1 MGHELHIDTETG
13 RVSMMY
19 VGEEPWHGLGKKL
32 DKPATAVEAIKAAN
46 LDWPVIKAPLHTSLD
61 QGKRLLPLED
71 KYAIVRGDKHDKV
84 DCPVFGIVGSGY
96 TPLQN
101 TEAFQ
106 FFDDIVGQGAAIYH
120 TAGALGEGERI
131 WILAKMPEGIEVV
144 DDDIAEKF
152 LLLSNSHD
160 GKSSVQIKF
169 TPIRVVCH
177 NTLTMALS
185 RGPTVRVAHFSN
197 LKERLRQAELLLGII
212 NQRFNE
218 LGNNFQAMV
227 QKSIKKDELVKYLA
241 AVFPEPREG
250 EGPNSSRFQKSL
262 QRCRENRLWASYF
275 FEVGKGNTARGAKGT
290 LWAAYNG
297 VTEFIDQ
304 RETGR
309 MPEKRLESVWFGD
322 GYFVKA
328 RTFNLAQE
336 MLAGRLN

>member
-1 MGHELHIDTETG
+1 MKD
-13 RVSMMY
+13 
-19 VGEEPWHGLGKKL
+19 
-32 DKPATAVEAIKAAN
+32 N
-46 LDWPVIKAPLHTSLD
+46 
-61 QGKRLLPLED
+61 
-71 KYAIVRGDKHDKV
+71 YAIVRGDKQDKA

-101 TEAFQ
+101 TEAFK
-106 FFDDIVGQGAAIYH
+106 FFDDIVGKGAAIYH
-120 TAGALGEGERI
+120 TAGALGKGERI

-169 TPIRVVCH
+169 TPIRVVCQ

-197 LKERLRQAELLLGII
+197 LKERLRQAEQLLGIV
-212 NQRFNE
+212 NRRFDE
-218 LGNNFQAMV
+218 LADNFQAMV
-227 QKSIKKDELVKYLA
+227 KKSIDRPELVKYLT
-241 AVFPEPREG
+241 AVFPEPRDG
-250 EGPNSSRFQKSL
+250 GDHDSPRFQNSL

-275 FEVGKGNTARGAKGT
+275 FEAGKGNTTGRAKGT

-328 RTFNLAQE
+328 RAFNLAQE